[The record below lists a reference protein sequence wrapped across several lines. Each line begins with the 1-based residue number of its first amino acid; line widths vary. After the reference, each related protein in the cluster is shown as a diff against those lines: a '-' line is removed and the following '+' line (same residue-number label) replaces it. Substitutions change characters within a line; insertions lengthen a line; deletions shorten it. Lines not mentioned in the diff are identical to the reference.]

1 MDEANKTG
9 IKIENDINE
18 NILVDVQNIEKI
30 KLVLD
35 IDNDNIEDFT
45 QIEYETSCPKI
56 SEDAPE
62 AFFYDDS
69 KDIIEVEFK
78 GSRRAYY
85 YKDDE
90 LHLTM
95 NDYVI
100 VEAEKGVD
108 LGRVYLLGELVHI
121 KRRAQVL
128 RKDVLRKI
136 ISKATPED
144 IQKMNENREVEE
156 SAFLVC
162 RKKIEAHALPMKLID
177 VEYQYDRNRVT
188 FYFTSDKR
196 IDFRELVK
204 DLAAEYRTRIELR
217 QIGVRDEAKMI
228 GGISGCGRVLCCCT
242 FLNDFKRITT
252 QVAKTQMLNMN
263 PVKLSGQCGRLKCCL
278 MYEHD
283 FYCEELKKFPVLD
296 AQIKTPKGEGVIEKV
311 DIFKNTVYIHY
322 NHDDS
327 WEMFEL
333 ENFTKLYPKS
343 INSGLQNNHNNHGN
357 HNNHNNNN
365 NNQNN

>member
-1 MDEANKTG
+1 MDEVNKNG
-9 IKIENDINE
+9 IKIENGDNAYDLI
-18 NILVDVQNIEKI
+18 DVQNIEKI

-35 IDNDNIEDFT
+35 IDNENIEDAT
-45 QIEYETSCPKI
+45 LIEYESSCPKI
-56 SEDAPE
+56 SEDTPE

-78 GSRRAYY
+78 GSRRAYF

-128 RKDVLRKI
+128 RKDILRKI
-136 ISKATPED
+136 VSKATPED
-144 IQKMNENREVEE
+144 IQKMNENREIEE

-283 FYCEELKKFPVLD
+283 FYCEELKKFPQLD
-296 AQIKTPKGEGVIEKV
+296 IPIKTPKGEGIIEKV

-322 NHDDS
+322 QHDDS
-327 WEMFEL
+327 WEMLEL
-333 ENFTKLYPKS
+333 EDFTKRFPDF
-343 INSGLQNNHNNHGN
+343 IHANNNHHNNHDN
-357 HNNHNNNN
+357 HYNNSHDNH
-365 NNQNN
+365 NQNN